1 MATWDIIEL
10 SGLPRDGSV
19 LQAKLHN
26 HRYERR
32 RARRRRVFGA
42 ILVVVLAGAVA
53 MFWSQLQPLLAQLS
67 VYELVAIAA
76 GIVFVVSSARL
87 VRRRRA
93 RREQYAGGLS
103 RATS

>member
-1 MATWDIIEL
+1 MATWDVIEL
-10 SGLPRDGSV
+10 SALPRDGSV

-32 RARRRRVFGA
+32 RARRRRVVGA

-53 MFWSQLQPLLAQLS
+53 MFWPQLQPLFVQLS

-76 GIVFVVSSARL
+76 GVVFVVSSAQL
-87 VRRRRA
+87 LRRRRA
-93 RREQYAGGLS
+93 RRAQYAGGV
-103 RATS
+103 AHAAA